1 MTKRVNFSIV
11 DDEGVKINCYK
22 WIPEGEIKGI
32 VQISHGMLETILR
45 YDDFA
50 KHLNNNGYVV
60 YGHDHRGHG
69 KTAGSKDKLGHL
81 DKDDFYWLVKDV
93 HAITEKIKKVYKDK
107 KIILLGHSM
116 GSFVSQRYAQIY
128 SDDIDALILSGS
140 NGKPPKATRIG
151 KLIASCSVCIFGGSK
166 RGKIINKIT
175 FGSYNKGLEGRT
187 DVDWLCSDSKEV
199 DKYIND
205 PYCGGIPTVS
215 FFNELFKGLLT
226 INKKGNFDTVR
237 KDLPVYIF
245 AGDRDPVGNRGKGIV
260 NLYENLKKVGISEV
274 TYKLYENGRHEMLN
288 EVNKAEVYNDVVSWL
303 DNKI

>member
-1 MTKRVNFSIV
+1 MTNRINFSII

-32 VQISHGMLETILR
+32 VQLSHGMLETILR

-50 KHLNNNGYVV
+50 KYLSNNGYAV

-69 KTAGSKDKLGHL
+69 KTAESKDKLGHF
-81 DKDDFYWLVKDV
+81 DKDGFNWLVEDV
-93 HAITEKIKKVYKDK
+93 HLITEEIKREYKDK

-116 GSFVSQRYAQIY
+116 GSFVSQRYIQLY
-128 SDDIDALILSGS
+128 SKDIDGLILSGS
-140 NGKPPKATRIG
+140 NGKPPKATRFGLLVTKISMCILKKDKRANIVN
-151 KLIASCSVCIFGGSK
+151 KLV
-166 RGKIINKIT
+166 

-187 DVDWLCSDSKEV
+187 EVDWLCSDNKEV
-199 DKYIND
+199 DKYIAD
-205 PYCGGIPTVS
+205 PYCGGIPTLS

-245 AGDRDPVGNRGKGIV
+245 AGDKDPVGNRGKGIV
-260 NLYENLKKVGISEV
+260 SLYKNLKKAEINDV

-288 EVNKAEVYNDVVSWL
+288 EVNKKDVYLDIVSWIES
-303 DNKI
+303 KM

>member
-1 MTKRVNFSIV
+1 M
-11 DDEGVKINCYK
+11 
-22 WIPEGEIKGI
+22 
-32 VQISHGMLETILR
+32 
-45 YDDFA
+45 
-50 KHLNNNGYVV
+50 
-60 YGHDHRGHG
+60 
-69 KTAGSKDKLGHL
+69 
-81 DKDDFYWLVKDV
+81 
-93 HAITEKIKKVYKDK
+93 
-107 KIILLGHSM
+107 
-116 GSFVSQRYAQIY
+116 
-128 SDDIDALILSGS
+128 
-140 NGKPPKATRIG
+140 
-151 KLIASCSVCIFGGSK
+151 
-166 RGKIINKIT
+166 
-175 FGSYNKGLEGRT
+175 
-187 DVDWLCSDSKEV
+187 

>member
-1 MTKRVNFSIV
+1 MTKRFNFSIV

-22 WIPEGEIKGI
+22 WIPEGEIKGV

-50 KHLNNNGYVV
+50 SYLSDGGYAV

-69 KTAGSKDKLGHL
+69 KTAESKDKLGHL
-81 DKDDFYWLVKDV
+81 DKDDFEWLVKDV
-93 HAITEKIKKVYKDK
+93 HLITEEIKRDYKDK

-116 GSFVSQRYAQIY
+116 GSFVAQRYIQLY
-128 SDDIDALILSGS
+128 SNDIDALILSGS

-151 KLIASCSVCIFGGSK
+151 KLISGCGVCIFGGSK

-175 FGSYNKGLEGRT
+175 FGSYNKRLEGRT
-187 DVDWLCSDSKEV
+187 ELDWLCSDSKEV

-226 INKKGNFDTVR
+226 INKKGNFDIVR

-245 AGDRDPVGNRGKGIV
+245 AGDKDPVGMRGKGII
-260 NLYENLKKVGISEV
+260 NLYNNLKEIGIKDV
-274 TYKLYENGRHEMLN
+274 TYKLYKDGRHEMLN
-288 EVNKAEVYNDVVSWL
+288 EINKKDVYIDIFRWIES
-303 DNKI
+303 KM